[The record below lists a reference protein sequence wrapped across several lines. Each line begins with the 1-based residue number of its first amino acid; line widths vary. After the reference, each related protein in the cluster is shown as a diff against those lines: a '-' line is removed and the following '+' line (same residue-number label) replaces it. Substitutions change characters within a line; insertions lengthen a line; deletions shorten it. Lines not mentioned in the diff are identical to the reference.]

1 MEIVVIMKTKRNIY
15 IANTCK
21 EENENEII
29 YDFKMKEKEIIIL
42 NSDSIYTAQLDGIV
56 FLDDDTQ
63 LPVDSSMPAT
73 KISAYRCHQDFC
85 ELINEEELDEN

>member
-42 NSDSIYTAQLDGIV
+42 NSDSIYTAQLDS
-56 FLDDDTQ
+56 F
-63 LPVDSSMPAT
+63 P
-73 KISAYRCHQDFC
+73 
-85 ELINEEELDEN
+85 